1 MSKSL
6 YKGIPF
12 KEEEEANEHF
22 SQFAVAAKP
31 TQKDKLTR
39 LFLTL
44 FYIVFAGGYV
54 VLFTV
59 VVKIPY
65 VIAILPFFLWM
76 LWYFT
81 WKRTQREYVYI
92 VCRGTFYIYAVDG
105 YGNAK
110 EVYKAVVSSFEKV
123 APASFMATSQP
134 DKKLLYCS
142 SPSLS
147 ELYCALSSD
156 NETTTAVYFDPSS
169 KLLSSLR
176 YYGGENVTVMMV
188 SR

>member
-44 FYIVFAGGYV
+44 FYIIFAGGYV

-92 VCRGTFYIYAVDG
+92 LSAC
-105 YGNAK
+105 
-110 EVYKAVVSSFEKV
+110 
-123 APASFMATSQP
+123 ASM
-134 DKKLLYCS
+134 
-142 SPSLS
+142 
-147 ELYCALSSD
+147 
-156 NETTTAVYFDPSS
+156 
-169 KLLSSLR
+169 
-176 YYGGENVTVMMV
+176 
-188 SR
+188 

>member
-12 KEEEEANEHF
+12 KEEEEVNEHF

-31 TQKDKLTR
+31 TKKDKLTR
-39 LFLTL
+39 FFFVLLYVLFT
-44 FYIVFAGGYV
+44 GGYI

-59 VVKIPY
+59 VTKIPY
-65 VIAILPFFLWM
+65 IIAILPFFLWM

-81 WKRTQREYVYI
+81 WKHTQREYVYI
-92 VCRGTFYIYAVDG
+92 TCRGTFYVYSVDG

-110 EVYKAVVSSFEKV
+110 EVYKAVVSSLEKV
-123 APASFMATSQP
+123 APADMIVSA
-134 DKKLLYCS
+134 DKKLMYCS
-142 SPSLS
+142 SPDLR

-156 NETTTAVYFDPSS
+156 NGTTTAVYFDPSS

-176 YYGGENVTVMMV
+176 YYGGDKVTVVQV

>member
-12 KEEEEANEHF
+12 KEEEEVNEHS

-31 TQKDKLTR
+31 TKKDKLTR
-39 LFLTL
+39 FFFVLLYVLFT
-44 FYIVFAGGYV
+44 GGYI

-59 VVKIPY
+59 VTKIPY

-81 WKRTQREYVYI
+81 WKHTQREYVYI
-92 VCRGTFYIYAVDG
+92 VCRGVFHVYAVNG

-110 EVYKAVVSSFEKV
+110 EIYNAGISSFDAV
-123 APASFMATSQP
+123 APANMINASA
-134 DKKLLYCS
+134 DKKLMYCS
-142 SPSLS
+142 SPDLR
-147 ELYCALSSD
+147 ELYCALSSG
-156 NETTTAVYFDPSS
+156 NGTTTAVYFDPSS

-176 YYGGENVTVMMV
+176 YYGGDKVTVVQV

>member
-12 KEEEEANEHF
+12 KEEEEVNEHF

-31 TQKDKLTR
+31 TKKDKLTR
-39 LFLTL
+39 FFFVLLYVLFT
-44 FYIVFAGGYV
+44 GGYI

-59 VVKIPY
+59 VTKIPY
-65 VIAILPFFLWM
+65 IIAILPFFLWM

-81 WKRTQREYVYI
+81 WKHTQREYVYI
-92 VCRGTFYIYAVDG
+92 VCRGVFYVYAVNG

-110 EVYKAVVSSFEKV
+110 EIYNAGISSFDAV
-123 APASFMATSQP
+123 APANMINASA
-134 DKKLLYCS
+134 DKKLMYCS
-142 SPSLS
+142 SPDLR
-147 ELYCALSSD
+147 ELYRALSSG
-156 NETTTAVYFDPSS
+156 NGTTTAVYFDPSS

-176 YYGGENVTVMMV
+176 YYGGDKVTVVQV

>member
-22 SQFAVAAKP
+22 SQFAVECKP
-31 TQKDKLTR
+31 TKNDKLTR
-39 LFLTL
+39 FFLTVL
-44 FYIVFAGGYV
+44 YIAFAGGYV
-54 VLFTV
+54 ALFTV
-59 VVKIPY
+59 AVKIPY

-81 WKRTQREYVYI
+81 WKHTQREYVYI
-92 VCRGTFYIYAVDG
+92 VCRGVFYVYSVNG

-110 EVYKAVVSSFEKV
+110 EVFKAGVSSFESV
-123 APASFMATSQP
+123 APADMINVTA
-134 DKKLLYCS
+134 DKKLMYCS
-142 SPSLS
+142 SPDVR
-147 ELYCALSSD
+147 ELYCAVLSE
-156 NETTTAVYFDPSS
+156 NGKNTLVYFDPSS

-176 YYGGENVTVMMV
+176 YYGGENVIVTQV

>member
-12 KEEEEANEHF
+12 KEEEEVNEHF
-22 SQFAVAAKP
+22 SQFAVACKP
-31 TQKDKLTR
+31 TSKDKLSR
-39 LFLTL
+39 VIFILLYVL
-44 FYIVFAGGYV
+44 FAGGYI

-59 VVKIPY
+59 ITKMPY

-81 WKRTQREYVYI
+81 WKHTQREYVYI
-92 VCRGTFYIYAVDG
+92 VCRGSLYVYAVNG

-110 EVYKAVVSSFEKV
+110 EIFKSSVSSFESV
-123 APASFMATSQP
+123 APADMINVTA
-134 DKKLLYCS
+134 DKKFMYCS
-142 SPSLS
+142 SPDAR
-147 ELYCALSSD
+147 ELYCAVLPE
-156 NETTTAVYFDPSS
+156 NGKNTLVYFDPSA

-176 YYGGENVTVMMV
+176 YYGGENVIVMQV